1 VRTRVPW
8 LAVRVVGI
16 MALAAGAV
24 APAVAQRRVH
34 PGGPSAVP
42 SGVPTKW
49 NAFVEAFDGYA
60 REDGVV
66 GGRVTVLRGGR
77 VLAEHAYGV
86 GDRER
91 GTPPDARAV
100 YHWASI
106 TKTLTAIAIL
116 QLRDRGRLTLDDPI
130 TRYVPELRQVHDSFG
145 SMDAVTLR
153 MLLSHSAGF
162 QNPTWPYRQGRPWE
176 PFEPTRWE
184 QLVAMMPYQEI
195 GFAPGSRFG
204 YSNPAFI
211 YLARVV
217 EQLTGDPWAVYV
229 QKNIWTPLGMTRSFV
244 GTSPYHLAAL
254 RAPSYTVHDD
264 SGRVHTD
271 ANPREFDPGITIPN
285 SGWNA
290 PIEDLVTY
298 VAFLTHA
305 YGGDTA
311 VAHRYDGVLRHAT
324 LEEMWRPIVPLT
336 AGGSL
341 DEAFGL
347 SFYLYRRDGATVV
360 GHTGEQSGFRSFIY
374 FDPTTTLGVVGVVN
388 TTNEARSDASSQ
400 GWDVLTHRAVTLVA
414 P

>member
-1 VRTRVPW
+1 VRARR
-8 LAVRVVGI
+8 LVVAGLLLSAWRS
-16 MALAAGAV
+16 MPAAAQSRP
-24 APAVAQRRVH
+24 PAGWA
-34 PGGPSAVP
+34 
-42 SGVPTKW
+42 
-49 NAFVEAFDGYA
+49 AFAAAFDAYA

-66 GGRVTVLRGGR
+66 GGRVVMLRSGR
-77 VLAEHAYGV
+77 VVADHAYGL
-86 GDRER
+86 GDGER
-91 GTPPDARAV
+91 GSPPDPRAV

-106 TKTLTAIAIL
+106 TKTLTAIAIM

-130 TRYVPELRQVHDSFG
+130 TRYLPELRQVHDPFG
-145 SMDAVTLR
+145 SMDDVTLR

-162 QNPTWPYRQGRPWE
+162 QNPTWTYGEGRPWE

-184 QLVAMMPYQEI
+184 QLVAMMPYQELA
-195 GFAPGSRFG
+195 FAPGSRFG

-211 YLARVV
+211 YLGRVV

-229 QKNIWTPLGMTRSFV
+229 QKNIWTPLGLTRSFV

-254 RAPSYTVHDD
+254 RAASYTVHQD

-290 PIEDLVTY
+290 PIGDLVAY

-305 YGGDTA
+305 DGADSV
-311 VAHRYDGVLRHAT
+311 VARRYDGVLPRAT

-336 AGGSL
+336 PGGSL

-347 SFYLYRRDGATVV
+347 SFYLYRRGATTVV
-360 GHTGEQSGFRSFIY
+360 GHTGEQSGFRSFVY
-374 FDPTTTLGVVGVVN
+374 FDPASTTAVIGVVN
-388 TTNEARSDASSQ
+388 TTNEARPEASNR
-400 GWDVLTHRAVTLVA
+400 GWNAVTHRAVALVA

>member
-1 VRTRVPW
+1 VRILLPG
-8 LAVRVVGI
+8 LAVRAVGV
-16 MALAAGAV
+16 MALAACAV
-24 APAVAQRRVH
+24 VPAVAQRRVH
-34 PGGPSAVP
+34 SAGAT
-42 SGVPTKW
+42 SGVPAEW
-49 NAFVEAFDGYA
+49 NAFTEAFDGYA

-66 GGRVTVLRGGR
+66 GGRITGLRAGR
-77 VLAEHAYGV
+77 VVAEHAYGV

-106 TKTLTAIAIL
+106 TKTLTAIAIM

-162 QNPTWPYRQGRPWE
+162 QNPTWPYREGRPWE

-244 GTSPYHLAAL
+244 GASPYHLAAL

-264 SGRVHTD
+264 SGRVHTA
-271 ANPREFDPGITIPN
+271 ANPREFDPGVTIPN

-290 PIEDLVTY
+290 PIDDLVTY
-298 VAFLTHA
+298 LAFLTHA
-305 YGGDTA
+305 DGGDTA
-311 VAHRYDGVLRHAT
+311 VAHRYDGVLRHET

-360 GHTGEQSGFRSFIY
+360 GHTGEQSGFRSFVY
-374 FDPTTTLGVVGVVN
+374 FDPRTTLGVVGVVN

-400 GWDVLTHRAVTLVA
+400 GWDALTRRAVALVA